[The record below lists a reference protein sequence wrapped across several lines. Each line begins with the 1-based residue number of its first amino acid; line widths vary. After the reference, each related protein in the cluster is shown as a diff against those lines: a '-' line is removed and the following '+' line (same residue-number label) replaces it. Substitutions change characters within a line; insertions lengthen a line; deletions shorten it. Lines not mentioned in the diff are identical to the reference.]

1 VYDGTALTYDKVGN
15 PLTWGKRK
23 SYTWEH
29 GRELMGHT
37 QATPMA
43 ITQQPEDY
51 LGADNST
58 ATFSVSVLGENVSY
72 QWQVSRDGG
81 TTWTNATA
89 TGNQTSSISLKLSDS
104 TNGRLYRCKVTCDGA
119 VLYSDAA
126 VASKISITAQPQD
139 FFGTVGSTVQ
149 FSVTATGTNLT
160 YQWEVSKDGGATWSN
175 ATANGNQTSG
185 ISFTLYES
193 YPGRMY
199 RCKLSDGI
207 STVYSDVA
215 LLQLDTALIGE
226 HPQDFVGIEG
236 TRATFAITPRGENL
250 TYQWEVS
257 TDDGATW
264 KNSIAN
270 GNQTVSIWM
279 NLYANY
285 SGRQYRCKVTDANGN
300 TQYSNPATLSL
311 AMQEWQ
317 YEYNADGLRTKR
329 TNGYSTYEYVYLNG
343 QLVRMLVDGNTLS
356 FHYDADGKPM
366 SFVYNGTTYYYAT
379 NLQGDIVAILS
390 KEGTQVVSYSYDAWG
405 NILSITGTKADTI
418 GKYNPLRY
426 RGYVYDTES
435 KLYYLQSRYYD
446 PAIGRFINAD
456 TFATTGQGL
465 LGNNMFAY
473 CQNNP
478 VIYYDSEGHFLCTA
492 VGAIGGA
499 LSGAIWGLIEG
510 KSGVELEA
518 SIMSGAASGAVTG
531 LAGDVLL
538 LTGGTTAVVAV
549 TMAAAGAFGAAI
561 GNTVETQVTGIEKTS
576 SEKLSDILWGAGF
589 GALGGYMGGSISS
602 QINTIT
608 GYGFAYVADR
618 LITQESASFCSDI
631 GNEIVSNFLSSVIS
645 RMPEGYA
652 EIFKQLFAD

>member
-1 VYDGTALTYDKVGN
+1 
-15 PLTWGKRK
+15 
-23 SYTWEH
+23 
-29 GRELMGHT
+29 
-37 QATPMA
+37 
-43 ITQQPEDY
+43 
-51 LGADNST
+51 
-58 ATFSVSVLGENVSY
+58 
-72 QWQVSRDGG
+72 
-81 TTWTNATA
+81 
-89 TGNQTSSISLKLSDS
+89 
-104 TNGRLYRCKVTCDGA
+104 
-119 VLYSDAA
+119 
-126 VASKISITAQPQD
+126 
-139 FFGTVGSTVQ
+139 
-149 FSVTATGTNLT
+149 
-160 YQWEVSKDGGATWSN
+160 
-175 ATANGNQTSG
+175 
-185 ISFTLYES
+185 
-193 YPGRMY
+193 
-199 RCKLSDGI
+199 
-207 STVYSDVA
+207 
-215 LLQLDTALIGE
+215 
-226 HPQDFVGIEG
+226 
-236 TRATFAITPRGENL
+236 
-250 TYQWEVS
+250 
-257 TDDGATW
+257 
-264 KNSIAN
+264 
-270 GNQTVSIWM
+270 
-279 NLYANY
+279 
-285 SGRQYRCKVTDANGN
+285 
-300 TQYSNPATLSL
+300 
-311 AMQEWQ
+311 
-317 YEYNADGLRTKR
+317 
-329 TNGYSTYEYVYLNG
+329 
-343 QLVRMLVDGNTLS
+343 MLVDGNTLS

>member
-1 VYDGTALTYDKVGN
+1 
-15 PLTWGKRK
+15 
-23 SYTWEH
+23 
-29 GRELMGHT
+29 
-37 QATPMA
+37 
-43 ITQQPEDY
+43 
-51 LGADNST
+51 
-58 ATFSVSVLGENVSY
+58 
-72 QWQVSRDGG
+72 
-81 TTWTNATA
+81 
-89 TGNQTSSISLKLSDS
+89 
-104 TNGRLYRCKVTCDGA
+104 
-119 VLYSDAA
+119 
-126 VASKISITAQPQD
+126 
-139 FFGTVGSTVQ
+139 
-149 FSVTATGTNLT
+149 
-160 YQWEVSKDGGATWSN
+160 
-175 ATANGNQTSG
+175 
-185 ISFTLYES
+185 
-193 YPGRMY
+193 MY
-199 RCKLSDGI
+199 RCKISDGI
-207 STVYSDVA
+207 STVYTDVA
-215 LLQLDTALIGE
+215 LLQLDTALIGA

-236 TRATFAITPRGENL
+236 TQATFAITPRGENL

-257 TDDGATW
+257 TDDGETWNNAT
-264 KNSIAN
+264 AN